1 MDAKNEFQQPT
12 LLLDLYLSRR
22 PKMRTKSVLLLVIA
36 LGCGVVASVAVSQV
50 VLDQKNRAVVQTAPV
65 LVVAKEISAAT
76 KIPMD
81 SFRLED
87 WPVDRIP
94 MGALSDPK
102 MVENKFTKQR
112 FYPGEP
118 IIEAKLSAKG
128 REFTVPEGYQIFDI
142 PVDDKT
148 GGGGYIGPGDHVDV
162 YGYMDK
168 VTLSKA
174 AKSVKVMENL
184 EVVMIDGV
192 AIADPEAS
200 KQKKSSTIQ
209 LLVKDS
215 QYIVL
220 DTAANLGKLRLAL
233 RPPGKQVTSS
243 EPDDGE
249 KFLTWLNE
257 SEGSLSQKQ
266 IVEPVVSSVSP
277 PVAEKAEKHEMV
289 IVSNSKTTLYRFNEG
304 QRLPQKIDGDQSP
317 GAADS
322 LNPPQGGFPS
332 GSLPTFQP
340 NFKPPVPNQPSSFD
354 ASSNRLS
361 TPVPTPNTPQ
371 SDLTWNS
378 ASGNW
383 QSGGFKATYPD
394 GN

>member
-1 MDAKNEFQQPT
+1 
-12 LLLDLYLSRR
+12 
-22 PKMRTKSVLLLVIA
+22 MRTKSVLLLVIA

-87 WPVDRIP
+87 WPIDRIP
-94 MGALSDPK
+94 MGTLSDPK
-102 MVENKFTKQR
+102 MIENKFSKQR
-112 FYPGEP
+112 LYPGEP

-142 PVDDKT
+142 PVKDET

-168 VTLSKA
+168 VTRVKA

-192 AIADPEAS
+192 AVADPEATR
-200 KQKKSSTIQ
+200 QKKSSTIQ

-257 SEGSLSQKQ
+257 SEGSSGKQ
-266 IVEPVVSSVSP
+266 IAEPVASPVSAP
-277 PVAEKAEKHEMV
+277 APDKAEKHEMV
-289 IVSNSKTTLYRFNEG
+289 IVSNTKTTLYRFSEG

-317 GAADS
+317 ESVDS
-322 LNPPQGGFPS
+322 LVPPLGGYQS
-332 GSLPTFQP
+332 GSYPNQQP
-340 NFKPPVPNQPSSFD
+340 NFKPPVPSQSSFLPSATD
-354 ASSNRLS
+354 SSASNQLIA
-361 TPVPTPNTPQ
+361 PVNPLNTPQ
-371 SDLTWNS
+371 SNLTWNP

>member
-1 MDAKNEFQQPT
+1 
-12 LLLDLYLSRR
+12 
-22 PKMRTKSVLLLVIA
+22 MRAKSVLLLVIA

-65 LVVAKEISAAT
+65 LVVSKEISAAT
-76 KIPMD
+76 KVPMD
-81 SFRLED
+81 SFRLEE
-87 WPVDRIP
+87 WPIDRIP
-94 MGALSDPK
+94 MGTLSDPK
-102 MVENKFTKQR
+102 MIENKFTKQR

-142 PVDDKT
+142 PVKDET

-168 VTLSKA
+168 VTRVKA

-192 AIADPEAS
+192 AVADPEAT

-220 DTAANLGKLRLAL
+220 DTASNLGKLRLAL
-233 RPPGKQVTSS
+233 RPPGKQVTSNV
-243 EPDDGE
+243 PDDGE
-249 KFLTWLNE
+249 KFLTWLSE
-257 SEGSLSQKQ
+257 SEGDTNQKQ
-266 IVEPVVSSVSP
+266 IVEPVASP
-277 PVAEKAEKHEMV
+277 LPAPEAEKAEKHEMV
-289 IVSNSKTTLYRFNEG
+289 IVSSSKTTLYRFNEG
-304 QRLPQKIDGDQSP
+304 QRLPQRIDGDQSP
-317 GAADS
+317 DSVDS
-322 LNPPQGGFPS
+322 LIAPLGGYQS
-332 GSLPTFQP
+332 GTLPTFQP
-340 NFKPPVPNQPSSFD
+340 NFRPPVSSKASNQPTSAD
-354 ASSNRLS
+354 ASSGNQLIS
-361 TPVPTPNTPQ
+361 PVNPPNAPQ
-371 SDLTWNS
+371 SNLTWNP
-378 ASGNW
+378 ASGSW